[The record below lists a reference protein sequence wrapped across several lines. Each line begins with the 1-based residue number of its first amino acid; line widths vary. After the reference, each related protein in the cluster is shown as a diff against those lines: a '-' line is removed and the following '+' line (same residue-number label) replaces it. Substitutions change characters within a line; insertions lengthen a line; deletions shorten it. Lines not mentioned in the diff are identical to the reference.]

1 MTTRNRLWPRSDV
14 RQVQIIVR
22 AAIQFAAALARAD
35 QIFDGGEPELAFAMG
50 VQAAIAMAD
59 SLPEAREHNLPRC
72 LEFGFSALVEAENR
86 RQPGQTTTELNALIK
101 VVVAGMLEVRHRQ
114 GQKLKPAAEALA
126 QAITRSGVPIPGPRE
141 GALWRRIMH
150 WREEMTG
157 SVQNLARQ
165 RRYRAWVARL
175 TAMRPLDEEK
185 FLRCL
190 AAGTGA
196 EESCLVPLHSGLAS
210 VPTSLGRQ
218 KRRRRG
224 LSEHE

>member
-14 RQVQIIVR
+14 RQEQIIVR

-59 SLPEAREHNLPRC
+59 SLPETREHNLPRC
-72 LEFGFSALVEAENR
+72 LEFGLSALVEAETR
-86 RQPGQTTTELNALIK
+86 RQPGQPTTELNTLIK
-101 VVVAGMLEVRHRQ
+101 GCRRRHAG
-114 GQKLKPAAEALA
+114 GAAPPGSRTEARCRGLA
-126 QAITRSGVPIPGPRE
+126 QAITRLGVPIPGPRE

-185 FLRCL
+185 FLRRL

-210 VPTSLGRQ
+210 VPASLGRQ
-218 KRRRRG
+218 RRRR
-224 LSEHE
+224 